1 VEAASV
7 EVVFKANL
15 DNLRKSIAQAEK
27 QLVDFNKRAAA
38 LANIGARGGSSLLP
52 GGRNSVSDALAQKQ
66 MANAT
71 TATNAYVRAT
81 NNLSASVG
89 RLNGALG
96 PLQTQLAK
104 IGTSTTSVNTATNA
118 MSRTYSR
125 VPAQVNQT
133 RASFVSLSGALQG
146 VAAAYGAF
154 QGLQGFKSLLDTSNR
169 INNSLRVIGHEG
181 QDLIDTYNTLF
192 ESAQRNFTSVEALTT
207 LYSRLG
213 LAQNELGKNSQEI
226 MDFTDRVALALRV
239 QGTSAQEAR
248 GALIQLTQAM
258 GSGIVRAEEF
268 NSIVE
273 GAPSILRATA
283 RGLEEAGGSVAK
295 LRTIVIDGEL
305 SSRAFFEAFM
315 LGSEGL
321 ADLVEDNVVTID
333 QAYSRF
339 YNSLFKTANEIDS
352 SVGVTQALTTAIS
365 QLSDELTGLGNWFTD
380 NTSEIRAFFEEMD
393 KLGKLLNDFNKAAYD
408 LGYTI
413 GENLGIHDAVR
424 GLGASVE
431 RALDPVTA
439 AVDET
444 MDRVGEARRELLAF
458 AEALV
463 LNADTVDPLIAAR
476 FQEIIDK
483 LVWGKIS
490 AEEAKVAIDNL
501 SGISPDFSNAVM
513 GIQGMITNFGNLINA
528 ANAARAA
535 MVFSDIMPSI
545 QGGLGAI
552 GGAIGNWW
560 KGSSGSGAG
569 GTTSIRDNPV
579 LNKPSKG
586 GRSKKSPA
594 QSLQE
599 EIEKIREKIA
609 LNQVEIDLLGKSTEA
624 LDTART
630 RQDLLNRA
638 KQLGIKLTEEQLKEI
653 ESVSV
658 AYGKSQQEVEN
669 MNKALEQQESLVSEF
684 ASIVGELFSKPI
696 KDADEFFD
704 TIFSGFAR
712 LGQANLQNSL
722 EGLFDGTG
730 LWGSGG
736 EAAVDPTTKI
746 ANAVQKGA
754 QKGTETGTSTGL
766 GDFFGG
772 LFGGGEG
779 GQSGIASVLSAGAG
793 GLGIGYQTQDPIM
806 GALGGALS
814 GISGGPVGIA
824 VGALGGLIGGLFGM
838 NKALQEAQ
846 EKLAKV
852 RGEIDS
858 FVDVG
863 EGRGLGQL
871 TQALRDYY
879 DKSYEYQELAMK
891 AGDGALQKRLQEAA
905 NSFFFFI
912 EKDFKLG
919 FEGTI
924 ESLSSGQG
932 LSGAFVSA
940 QQSIIGLRE
949 ELKGFIADTDYIGN
963 KALNVEDDPATAERV
978 RRAQEAAQQFV
989 LSILS
994 GAEELTE
1001 FEKATEEANGK
1012 ASALQVTLEQ
1022 LGMAS
1027 EDAARAIEQALGMA
1041 IAKLR
1046 DEYATDINNSINE
1059 LSGFGFINE
1068 IVEAQVKYQERLRD
1082 AQALGL
1088 DGASALQ
1095 ELNLSLA
1102 SVARSAG
1109 LTQTQIDILAKT
1121 FPQMAGLIELL
1132 AGEDTQQ
1139 NLAKAQAQLRSAYD
1153 AQARSLETTIGNL
1166 NRFITSLQKFRE
1178 NLRLDG
1184 ALSPLTPL
1192 QRLQEAQ
1199 MQFQQTMSAALTGDE
1214 EALGRVEDVSRQYL
1228 EEARA
1233 YYGTS
1238 ANYFAIFEEVEALL
1252 GNVENVA
1259 KNQLTETQKELTLL
1273 QEQVGK
1279 LIDIDNSVMSVAD
1292 AIAALQLAQAAS
1304 DAALAAQLA
1313 ALAMTNQNAIAQI
1326 YQNVLGRD
1334 PDAGGLAYY
1343 QNQMNQGKTSG
1354 QIEDTIRKSNE
1365 YRLQQLYQSILGR
1378 RGDAEGL
1385 AYWSRELDRGVT
1397 IEQIAEEFMRNKS
1410 IGQFATGGFHGGG
1423 LRIVGENGPELEMT
1437 GPSRIWSA
1445 QQTSNFVSAAN
1456 SNSSAE
1462 TLREL
1467 QALRQEVSQLRAGQ
1481 NQGNQI
1487 AASGFSATV
1496 NATQENTQVA
1506 KQQAT
1511 NNWQNNY
1518 RRFA

>member
-104 IGTSTTSVNTATNA
+104 IGTSTASVNTATNA

-146 VAAAYGAF
+146 VAAAYASF

-339 YNSLFKTANEIDS
+339 YNSLINTASEIDS
-352 SVGVTQALTTAIS
+352 SVGVTESLTSAIS
-365 QLSDELTGLGNWFTD
+365 QLADELTGLGNWFTD

-393 KLGKLLNDFNKAAYD
+393 KLGKLLNDVNKAAYD

-413 GENLGIHDAVR
+413 GNDLGIHDAVR
-424 GLGASVE
+424 GVGAAFE
-431 RALDPVTA
+431 RSLNPAEA
-439 AVDET
+439 AIDELQ
-444 MDRVGEARRELLAF
+444 DRAGEARRELIAF
-458 AEALV
+458 AESLAL
-463 LNADTVDPLIAAR
+463 NSDSIDPLIVQK

-483 LVWGKIS
+483 LTTGKIS

-501 SGISPDFSNAVM
+501 SGISPDFSFAIM
-513 GIQGMITNFGNLINA
+513 GIQGMITNFGNLVSA
-528 ANAARAA
+528 ALAARAA
-535 MVFSDIMPSI
+535 ISSIDTIGTAPRYSDLLGTFGLTPPS
-545 QGGLGAI
+545 
-552 GGAIGNWW
+552 N
-560 KGSSGSGAG
+560 
-569 GTTSIRDNPV
+569 TTSIKDNPV
-579 LNKPSKG
+579 LNKPSSGGGRKG
-586 GRSKKSPA
+586 GGGKTPA

-609 LNQVEIDLLGKSTEA
+609 LNQIEIDLMGKSAAE

-630 RQDLLNRA
+630 RLDLINRA
-638 KQLGIKLTEEQLKEI
+638 KQLGITLTEDQLSEI
-653 ESVSV
+653 NAVSA
-658 AYGKSQQEVEN
+658 AYGQSQQELEN
-669 MNKALEQQESLVSEF
+669 MNKAIEQQEALVSEF

-696 KDADEFFD
+696 KDADDFFD
-704 TIFSGFAR
+704 TVFSGFAR

-722 EGLFDGTG
+722 EGLFSGTLFG
-730 LWGSGG
+730 GG

-1166 NRFITSLQKFRE
+1166 NRFVTSLQKFRE

-1199 MQFQQTMSAALTGDE
+1199 MQFQQTMAAALTGDE

-1456 SNSSAE
+1456 NNSSAE